1 MEKINIYDIKK
12 LRSYY
17 NESYQLYL
25 NNVSPLIFMNDFLDK
40 IIQLT
45 FSKSG
50 YIMSVF
56 NNNDKKYLI
65 MEALNNNIL
74 NSNELIIPKT
84 NMLDLEEDSI
94 ISSVIKTGKYFITND
109 LKNIDLNKGCLSKFD
124 NINTYVS
131 YPIKYLDEIIGII
144 SLVNSEKYDEN
155 TIIFLKEISYLLG
168 ILMNNYLSTKNTVS
182 DKRFVSF
189 QLMNEIIN
197 NISDGIIIIS
207 DKLNILY
214 YNNLGVQF
222 IKDIINNNNNYN
234 DSFYNINIIDLIPQ
248 FDFLKTDIS
257 NDKIEHK
264 LFKNKIINL
273 EIEIADNI
281 INYSILLNSVIS
293 NNNINHILLINIKN
307 DDNNN
312 ITKKTQN
319 NLIAFLSHELRNP
332 LQSLSMAVTLLNKRL
347 KTNVHQDTKIDLY
360 LNTIYSSS
368 NEMKRI
374 INDILDLSKIESNN
388 MELIIDNYKIE
399 EIIFEL
405 IKTYKNNAKEKNI
418 NLKHTIDLNCPCSI
432 YTDLTRI
439 KQILSNLISNA
450 IKYSNKNSEVI
461 INVNYNKKS
470 HGINFEIIDFG
481 MGISKEETNNL
492 FKENGKTTNSYKF
505 DIKSNG
511 FGLYLSQ
518 KIAQLLEGHISFK
531 SIYNS
536 GSTFTFFHPIKL
548 GMSINIIKNNKFQ
561 TKNISGKIL
570 IVDDDYSNL
579 TMFGLLLEGF
589 KFEYKIDLDIN
600 TVQDGNSAIELC
612 KVQKYDLIFMDI
624 NMIGIDGCT
633 TTNIIKEIYNKNNIK
648 VPIIAT
654 TGNIMAKLENQN
666 NNLSENKYICFDNIV
681 IKPYDED
688 NILSILNSYL
698 T

>member
-1 MEKINIYDIKK
+1 MEKINIYDNKK

-17 NESYQLYL
+17 NETYQLYL

-50 YIMSVF
+50 YIMSIY

-74 NSNELIIPKT
+74 NSNELVIPKT
-84 NMLDLEEDSI
+84 NMLDLEEDTI
-94 ISSVIKTGKYFITND
+94 ISNVIKTGKYFITND
-109 LKNIDLNKGCLSKFD
+109 LKNVDLNKGCLSKFD

-144 SLVNSEKYDEN
+144 SLVNSEKYDDN
-155 TIIFLKEISYLLG
+155 TIIFLKEISNLLG
-168 ILMNNYLSTKNTVS
+168 ILMNNYLSTKNTVT

-189 QLMNEIIN
+189 QLMNEIMN

-207 DKLNILY
+207 DELNILY
-214 YNNLGVQF
+214 YNNLGIQF
-222 IKDIINNNNNYN
+222 IKDIINNDYN
-234 DSFYNINIIDLIPQ
+234 DTYYNTNIIDLIPQ
-248 FDFLKTDIS
+248 FNFLKTD
-257 NDKIEHK
+257 KLEHK

-273 EIEIADNI
+273 EIEISDNI
-281 INYSILLNSVIS
+281 INYRILLNSVIS
-293 NNNINHILLINIKN
+293 NNNINHIFLINTKN
-307 DDNNN
+307 DENNSTN
-312 ITKKTQN
+312 KKTQN
-319 NLIAFLSHELRNP
+319 NLVAFLSHELRNP
-332 LQSLSMAVTLLNKRL
+332 LQSLSMAVHLLNKKL
-347 KTNVHQDTKIDLY
+347 KLNEYQDKKLDLY

-374 INDILDLSKIESNN
+374 INDILDLSKIESND
-388 MELIIDNYKIE
+388 MELIIDNHNIK
-399 EIIFEL
+399 EIINEL
-405 IKTYKNNAKEKNI
+405 IKNFKNIAKEKNI
-418 NLKHTIDLNCPCSI
+418 NLKYIIDSNNPVSI
-432 YTDLTRI
+432 YTDLTRLN
-439 KQILSNLISNA
+439 QILSNLISNS
-450 IKYSNKNSEVI
+450 IKYSNKNSEVN
-461 INVNYNKKS
+461 INVIYNKKS

-481 MGISKEETNNL
+481 MGISKEESNNL

-505 DIKSNG
+505 DVKSNG

-518 KIAQLLEGHISFK
+518 KIAHLLEGHISFISK
-531 SIYNS
+531 YNS
-536 GSTFTFFHPIKL
+536 GTTFTFFHPIKL
-548 GMSINIIKNNKFQ
+548 GMSINMIKNNKLQ
-561 TKNISGKIL
+561 PKNISGKIL

-579 TMFGLLLEGF
+579 TMFSLLLEGF

-600 TVQDGNSAIELC
+600 TIQDGNSAIELC

-633 TTNIIKEIYNKNNIK
+633 TTNIIKENYHKINIK
-648 VPIIAT
+648 IPIIAT

-666 NNLSENKYICFDNIV
+666 DNPTENKYICFDDIV
-681 IKPYDED
+681 IKPYDEA
-688 NILSILNSYL
+688 NILSILNSHL